1 MSNRRDLP
9 EHDACALAAVIAR
22 DGEASPAPLHRAVEA
37 LGRMAHRAGG
47 IGGEG
52 DGCGVL
58 VDIPRRLWADRL
70 GSILPASPEFAVAH
84 LAGGDPER
92 ALAETGLEILALM
105 EQDVDRSAIGP
116 SGRDGTPDLWQVA
129 LSVPVG
135 RSLFP
140 VWMALEAAGVHVASL
155 SRSSAVYKVLGDP
168 ETLTGFA
175 SDLEHPLFATR
186 AAVAHSRYS
195 TNTLPAFERV
205 QPFGRL
211 AHNGEI
217 NTIRRLRLELPLL
230 GADPIRGGSDTQDL
244 DLLVGLL
251 LERGIPLAEVL
262 AMLLPP
268 VQPETELERYHRAVC
283 GPLAQGP
290 VALIARTGTTLVGAV
305 DRLGL
310 RPLWRLTTP
319 EELWLSSE
327 PGVLRISEMDSDPAP
342 LAAGERVLVD
352 LCRPAGFLYPSLSSP
367 LAGAAHESRL
377 RRSDVPL
384 YVAAEVDPA
393 AHGFTRDDLAIV
405 EAMADTGEEPIGS
418 LGFDG
423 PLAAL
428 DERPTVSDHFKEE
441 VAVVTNPAIDRDRE
455 HEHFSLAVLAGAR
468 PHPGQPAD
476 AWLLRSPLLGSAE
489 GLPWHRVGIT
499 DDAADIVEGCVRGG
513 TQLVLLDDRLA
524 SDVDPHLS
532 LARVMRRLRESG
544 LARQVSVG
552 LASGGL
558 RNLHDIALALGTGA
572 VAVEPWAL
580 WALAGPERAVRL
592 RAALEK
598 GLEKVLST
606 MGTHELA
613 GYGPAFCSIGLHPDA
628 AREFPCP
635 ALLPGRRQPAAPKP
649 AERAAQVFRMAPKL
663 WKAAGAVANGAGAYQ
678 ELSAQAVALEAEHPV
693 ALRHLLDT
701 RAGAPTAAAGD
712 IDLSVGDHALPFV
725 ISAMSFGSQGEAAF
739 RAYLG
744 AAARLDIVAMNGEGG
759 ELPDLLGWSPRNRAQ
774 QVASGRFGVNA
785 RMLASCRMIEIKIGQ
800 GAKPG
805 EGGHLPGTKV
815 TPKVAAARSAAAGV
829 DLISPANNH
838 DLYSIEDL
846 AQIVEELRA
855 SNPGVRVGVKV
866 PVVSGIGTIAV
877 GIAKAGADVITLSG
891 YDGGTG
897 AARRHALRH
906 AGLPSD
912 LGVTLAHR
920 ALCDAGLR
928 GSVELW
934 ADGGVRTAS
943 DVVKLILLGA
953 NRVGFGTMS
962 MVALGCT
969 ICRGC
974 QSDTCHVGI
983 ATQIEHA
990 EEATARG
997 IKRFLPVEPNDAV
1010 TRLSRFFTE
1019 TADELRRLVASLGA
1033 RRAQDLVGRTDLL
1046 VQSRG
1051 HDLID
1056 LSPML
1061 APAHSAPGRLP
1072 GVRRPDLTHD
1082 LVGRLRASRGR
1093 VVRMPLVASGSDR
1106 ALLTACSQLVLEPAF
1121 DDRVAELDVSAGSVA
1136 GAGLAAFAPAG
1147 LSVRVR
1153 GGAQDGAAKGACGAK
1168 VVVLKAPDI
1177 HGELRGGS
1185 VGKGFAYGAQLGT
1198 FIVQGEADARAGI
1211 RLSGADLVIGAEPQW
1226 PVSSQPSAGA
1236 AQIKGFAFEYMTAG
1250 RAVVL
1255 GDPGPWAFAGMTG
1268 GVVYVRHEPEEGL
1281 DETAITN
1288 RFAECAK
1295 VALEPLDDRREADVS
1310 ALLGAYEDEL
1320 RLSGQLDQARHV
1332 ALLRRDA
1339 RWCFR
1344 AVVPVGLQ
1352 ADQGVSTE

>member
-1 MSNRRDLP
+1 MANRRDLP

-22 DGEASPAPLHRAVEA
+22 DGEPSAHPLGRAVEA
-37 LGRMAHRAGG
+37 LGGMAHRAGG

-52 DGCGVL
+52 DGCGVM
-58 VDIPRRLWADRL
+58 VDIPRRLWSDRL

-92 ALAETGLEILALM
+92 ALAELGVEVLMLA

-116 SGRDGTPDLWQVA
+116 SGREGTPQLWQAA
-129 LSVPVG
+129 LSVPTD
-135 RSLFP
+135 RPLFP
-140 VWMALEAAGVHVASL
+140 IWVALESAGIHVASL
-155 SRSSAVYKVLGDP
+155 SRSSCVYKVLGDP
-168 ETLTGFA
+168 ETLTPFA
-175 SDLEHPLFATR
+175 RDLEHPLFATR
-186 AAVAHSRYS
+186 VAVAHSRYS

-217 NTIRRLRLELPLL
+217 NTIRRLRLELPQL
-230 GADPIRGGSDTQDL
+230 GADPIAGASDTQDL

-268 VQPETELERYHRAVC
+268 VTPRTELERYHRAVC

-290 VALIARTGTTLVGAV
+290 AALIARSGTTLVGAV

-310 RPLWRLTTP
+310 RPLWRLSTP
-319 EELWLSSE
+319 DELWLSSE

-352 LCRPAGFLYPSLSSP
+352 LCRPAGFRHPSLSSP
-367 LAGAAHESRL
+367 LAGAAHRTRL
-377 RRSDVPL
+377 QVAEIPL
-384 YVAAEVDPA
+384 RVTGEVDPA
-393 AHGFTRDDLAIV
+393 AHAFTRDDLAIV

-418 LGFDG
+418 LGYDG

-428 DERPTVSDHFKEE
+428 DPMPTVSDHFKEE

-455 HEHFSLAVLAGAR
+455 REHFSLAIVAGAR
-468 PHPGQPAD
+468 PRPGDPAD
-476 AWLLRSPLLGSAE
+476 AWLLHSPLLGSSE
-489 GLPWHRVGIT
+489 GLPWRRVGIT
-499 DDAADIVEGCVRGG
+499 DDVADAAEWLVLDGAE
-513 TQLVLLDDRLA
+513 LVLLDDRIS
-524 SDVDPHLS
+524 SDVDPHLA
-532 LARVMRRLRESG
+532 LARVMRRLRDRG
-544 LARQVSVG
+544 LARRASVG

-580 WALAGPERAVRL
+580 WAIAGPERAERL

-613 GYGPAFCSIGLHPDA
+613 GYGPAFCSVGLHPDA
-628 AREFPCP
+628 ALEFPCP
-635 ALLPGRRQPAAPKP
+635 ALLPGRRPAPVPKP
-649 AERAAQVFRMAPKL
+649 ADRARQVFRMAPKL
-663 WKAAGAVANGAGAYQ
+663 WKAAGAVANGTGPYE
-678 ELSAQAVALEAEHPV
+678 ELSAQAAALEAEHPV
-693 ALRHLLDT
+693 ALRHLLDA
-701 RAGAPTAAAGD
+701 RPGGLPAAAD
-712 IDLSVGDHALPFV
+712 DVDLTVGDHALPFV

-739 RAYLG
+739 RSYLG

-759 ELPDLLGWSPRNRAQ
+759 ELPELLGWSPKNRAQ

-815 TPKVAAARSAAAGV
+815 TPKVASARSAVAGV

-920 ALCDAGLR
+920 ALCEAGLR

-934 ADGGVRTAS
+934 ADGGVRTAA
-943 DVVKLILLGA
+943 DVLKLMLLGA

-983 ATQIEHA
+983 ATQIEDAH
-990 EEATARG
+990 EATARG
-997 IKRFLPVEPNDAV
+997 VKRFVPVEPNDAV
-1010 TRLSRFFTE
+1010 TRLSRFFDE
-1019 TADELRRLVASLGA
+1019 TAAELRRLIAGLGVT
-1033 RRAQDLVGRTDLL
+1033 RAQDLVGRSDLL

-1051 HDLID
+1051 HDLLD

-1061 APAHSAPGRLP
+1061 ALPALGPGRLP
-1072 GVRRPDLTHD
+1072 GARRPDLTHA
-1082 LVGRLRASRGR
+1082 LVGRLRAAHGR

-1106 ALLTACSQLVLEPAF
+1106 ALLTACSQVVLEPGF
-1121 DDRVAELDVSAGSVA
+1121 DDRVAELEVSEGSVA
-1136 GAGLAAFAPAG
+1136 GAGLAAFAPSG

-1153 GGAQDGAAKGACGAK
+1153 GGAQDGAAKGASGAK
-1168 VVVLKAPDI
+1168 VVVLKAPDV

-1185 VGKGFAYGAQLGT
+1185 VGKGFAYGAQQGM
-1198 FIVQGEADARAGI
+1198 FVVQGEADARAGI
-1211 RLSGADLVIGAEPQW
+1211 RLSGADLVVGAEPCW
-1226 PVSSQPSAGA
+1226 PARRDPVAGD

-1268 GVVYVRHEPEEGL
+1268 GIVYVRHEPEQGL
-1281 DETAITN
+1281 DEDAITR

-1295 VALEPLDDRREADVS
+1295 VALEPLDEGREADVS
-1310 ALLGAYEDEL
+1310 ELLGIYEDEL
-1320 RLSGQLDQARHV
+1320 RLSGQHDEARHV
-1332 ALLRRDA
+1332 ARLRRDA